1 MTDKDFF
8 KREKRIIKE
17 MGQEEFQEF
26 IKKCGDV
33 EVDRI
38 ILVIGELI
46 QEKINAQ
53 EAVYQLFGDVGNE
66 LSLYLQDLLYEF
78 CKKDIDEILK
88 EVNVAKI
95 KELSESEF
103 SSILTDCCKQAGEYF
118 KQYIRKEINVIDLLQ
133 SIAKIDFSKVKKMF
147 LSALDINSD
156 SINDYLNKVSQLD
169 GMAICYGGLCVFYHE
184 LSKALDQENIEHQKM
199 LEIHQMCDKIIL
211 EAVKTRK
218 EIETLTKNYFEKFYF
233 VINDSFETMDKAYLS
248 KDVNTYI
255 DSQIKLQKL
264 LEYDYQYSNKDE
276 FEKIMVSSKP
286 IKL

>member
-46 QEKINAQ
+46 QGKINAQ

-78 CKKDIDEILK
+78 CQKDIDEILK
-88 EVNVAKI
+88 EINVEKI

-103 SSILTDCCKQAGEYF
+103 SSILTDCCK
-118 KQYIRKEINVIDLLQ
+118 
-133 SIAKIDFSKVKKMF
+133 
-147 LSALDINSD
+147 
-156 SINDYLNKVSQLD
+156 
-169 GMAICYGGLCVFYHE
+169 
-184 LSKALDQENIEHQKM
+184 
-199 LEIHQMCDKIIL
+199 
-211 EAVKTRK
+211 
-218 EIETLTKNYFEKFYF
+218 
-233 VINDSFETMDKAYLS
+233 
-248 KDVNTYI
+248 
-255 DSQIKLQKL
+255 
-264 LEYDYQYSNKDE
+264 
-276 FEKIMVSSKP
+276 
-286 IKL
+286 